1 MKKYAK
7 ILLIIG
13 AFVFVAQAS
22 ITPLIH
28 NHPEDLHS
36 HYDCPAY
43 IFTVTL
49 QSFAF
54 SIITAIALAAP
65 FFRRLPIA
73 KEKINLDLP
82 HLFYFSNRAP
92 PLDLDS

>member
-7 ILLIIG
+7 ILLLVG
-13 AFVFVAQAS
+13 AFVFVTQAS

-43 IFTVTL
+43 ILSVTL

-54 SIITAIALAAP
+54 SIIMAIALAAP

-73 KEKINLDLP
+73 KNNIHLNLP
-82 HLFYFSNRAP
+82 QLFYFSNRAP
-92 PLDLDS
+92 PLELGF